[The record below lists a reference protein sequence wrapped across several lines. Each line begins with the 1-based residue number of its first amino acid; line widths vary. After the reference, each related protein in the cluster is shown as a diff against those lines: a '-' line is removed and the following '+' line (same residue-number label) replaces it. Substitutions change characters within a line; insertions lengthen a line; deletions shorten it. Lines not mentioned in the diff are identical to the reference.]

1 MKQATMT
8 QSFDR
13 KRKLFSAAAGNVP
26 QDRSQQE
33 GVGKRHKLVPAV
45 PNTAEN
51 AETTKASPLK
61 PIDGEIARLITVNAK
76 GARHIIRLQD
86 GEVFTVGRSPDCD
99 YILNSLRASRKHV
112 KFLAVRS
119 DVTGQPHVICED
131 SSRFGVFVND
141 LKVDRRFILSHGDE
155 IKAAGQSFKLNLVEE
170 SSFQMQELAEEIPTS
185 FQVPPSKRICKYI
198 GSIAV
203 TDKVLGAGTYA
214 SVYLG
219 FDTRGEVHKQVA
231 VKAQLKRT
239 YVPGT
244 HAGVY
249 TELELIKTLR
259 HPNINRILASH
270 EDGTHIFMVL
280 ELHQIDLFGY
290 IQNWGAV
297 QVPTAKFIFFQLLH
311 AVQHLHEKGVSHRDI
326 KPENIYIESAVSSF
340 PRICLGDFG
349 LAYRPPEYSQGGKA
363 TGISSRTY
371 SFCGTLGYL
380 PPEVFK
386 QHLDMWSCGVT
397 LFFALSATH
406 PFDNDAKIPDWKIIP
421 NVIEEEMIADGELPS
436 RDVSERSGDRAQDND
451 VLNTLFD
458 TTPQKSMLS
467 LAQELIQLGVD
478 PGMGMPEPFNAI
490 LEAQTQ
496 GQEQQEDESDID
508 GEPIAEGTG
517 RQKSWHMEREYLR
530 NIMHG
535 HLPGIPWLLTKD
547 AAGQSIIA
555 GLINVSSEERLTAAA
570 ALNHEWFT
578 SAQPGL
584 STMYQHRVLSQ
595 TSEQRS

>member
-1 MKQATMT
+1 MKILM
-8 QSFDR
+8 
-13 KRKLFSAAAGNVP
+13 
-26 QDRSQQE
+26 
-33 GVGKRHKLVPAV
+33 
-45 PNTAEN
+45 
-51 AETTKASPLK
+51 
-61 PIDGEIARLITVNAK
+61 
-76 GARHIIRLQD
+76 HI
-86 GEVFTVGRSPDCD
+86 
-99 YILNSLRASRKHV
+99 
-112 KFLAVRS
+112 
-119 DVTGQPHVICED
+119 
-131 SSRFGVFVND
+131 
-141 LKVDRRFILSHGDE
+141 
-155 IKAAGQSFKLNLVEE
+155 
-170 SSFQMQELAEEIPTS
+170 
-185 FQVPPSKRICKYI
+185 
-198 GSIAV
+198 
-203 TDKVLGAGTYA
+203 
-214 SVYLG
+214 
-219 FDTRGEVHKQVA
+219 VA
-231 VKAQLKRT
+231 
-239 YVPGT
+239 
-244 HAGVY
+244 
-249 TELELIKTLR
+249 
-259 HPNINRILASH
+259 
-270 EDGTHIFMVL
+270 
-280 ELHQIDLFGY
+280 
-290 IQNWGAV
+290 
-297 QVPTAKFIFFQLLH
+297 
-311 AVQHLHEKGVSHRDI
+311 DI

>member
-1 MKQATMT
+1 MT

-297 QVPTAKFIFFQLLH
+297 QVPTAK
-311 AVQHLHEKGVSHRDI
+311 
-326 KPENIYIESAVSSF
+326 
-340 PRICLGDFG
+340 C
-349 LAYRPPEYSQGGKA
+349 
-363 TGISSRTY
+363 T
-371 SFCGTLGYL
+371 
-380 PPEVFK
+380 
-386 QHLDMWSCGVT
+386 
-397 LFFALSATH
+397 ATH